1 VPKGRHVVRVRR
13 DVGPWTPACD
23 DRGVRFTDRADAG
36 RRLAKRLRGELAPDA
51 VVLGLPRGGVPV
63 GYEVARAL
71 DLQLDVVVVRKL
83 GLPYQPE
90 LAMGAVGEDVRVLN
104 EQVLRMAR
112 VDKAELDAVERRER
126 AEVARRTEALRAGR
140 SPVLIADREV
150 VVVDDGIATGST
162 ARAACQVVRAR
173 GARRVVLAAPV
184 APSGAAKTLADA
196 ADELV
201 LLHVSD
207 RFSAVGQFY
216 VDFGQTSDE
225 EVTALLALADDR
237 SAD

>member
-1 VPKGRHVVRVRR
+1 M
-13 DVGPWTPACD
+13 
-23 DRGVRFTDRADAG
+23 RFTDRADAG
-36 RRLAKRLRGELAPDA
+36 RRLAERLRGELAGDA

-63 GYEVARAL
+63 AYEVARAL
-71 DLQLDVVVVRKL
+71 DLPLDVVVVRKL

-104 EQVLRMAR
+104 EQVLRIAR
-112 VDKAELDAVERRER
+112 VDEAELDAVERRER
-126 AEVARRTEALRAGR
+126 AEVVRRTEALRAGR
-140 SPVLIADREV
+140 PPVPIADREV
-150 VVVDDGIATGST
+150 VLVDDGIATGST

-184 APSGAAKTLADA
+184 APAGVPKALADA

-207 RFSAVGQFY
+207 HFSAVGQFY
-216 VDFGQTSDE
+216 ADFGQTPDE

-237 SAD
+237 RAE

>member
-1 VPKGRHVVRVRR
+1 MVRVLR
-13 DVGPWTPACD
+13 DVGPSAPACND
-23 DRGVRFTDRADAG
+23 QEVRFTDRADAG
-36 RRLAKRLRGELAPDA
+36 RRLANRLQGELAADA

-71 DLQLDVVVVRKL
+71 GLRLDVVVIRKL

-104 EQVLRMAR
+104 ERVLRMAR
-112 VDKAELDAVERRER
+112 VDAAELDAVERRER

-140 SPVLIADREV
+140 RPVPIAGREV

-184 APSGAAKTLADA
+184 APSSVSKTLADA

-237 SAD
+237 PAD